1 MIVFSGQ
8 CATGDNPRTDY
19 QFNEVQTATCT
30 ASSGTFQLSFR
41 SQTTSAIQYDATT
54 GDVMDALHQI
64 SSIGNVS
71 VSFSTGEAACS
82 VSGVGISVTFYSELN
97 DLPMM
102 SAITALAGGAATITF
117 SETVKGN
124 KENAECSQQ
133 GICDRESGECKCF
146 ASYMTS
152 DGNGNEGTRADCGRL
167 ETPEA
172 APGSCFGISN
182 CRRDKFWQIIVP
194 EEEAEAG
201 AVE

>member
-1 MIVFSGQ
+1 
-8 CATGDNPRTDY
+8 
-19 QFNEVQTATCT
+19 
-30 ASSGTFQLSFR
+30 
-41 SQTTSAIQYDATT
+41 
-54 GDVMDALHQI
+54 
-64 SSIGNVS
+64 
-71 VSFSTGEAACS
+71 
-82 VSGVGISVTFYSELN
+82 
-97 DLPMM
+97 M

-133 GICDRESGECKCF
+133 GICGKVADCFVSLPLSSTVNWADRESGECKCF